1 MDSIIFDLD
10 GTIWDSR
17 QTIVRAWNQVLS
29 QYDEVDKE
37 ITEDDLKRVM
47 GLQEDE
53 ISEVLFPEISK
64 VKRKEIMV
72 ACGKIEN
79 EYLAKEGG
87 VLYQGVEDMLEK
99 LAKKYKLFIVS
110 NCQDGYI
117 ESFYAFHQLEKYFI
131 DFENPGR
138 TGLSKGENIK
148 LVIELNNLKSPIYVG
163 DTGGDQ
169 KASEV
174 AQIPFAFAAYGF
186 GTVERYDYQL
196 EKFTDLKMFL

>member
-17 QTIVRAWNQVLS
+17 QTIVRAWNQVLT
-29 QYDEVDKE
+29 QYDEVNKE
-37 ITEDDLKRVM
+37 VTEDDLKRVM

-53 ISEVLFPEISK
+53 ISEILFPELSK
-64 VKRKEIMV
+64 EKRKEIMV
-72 ACGKIEN
+72 ACGKQEN
-79 EYLAKEGG
+79 AVLAEKGG
-87 VLYQGVEDMLEK
+87 ELYDGVEEILQHLSE
-99 LAKKYKLFIVS
+99 KYKLFIVS

-117 ESFYAFHQLEKYFI
+117 ESFYAFHQVEKYFI

-148 LVIELNNLKSPIYVG
+148 LVMERNQLESPIYVG
-163 DTGGDQ
+163 DTAGDQ

-174 AQIPFAFAAYGF
+174 AGIPFAYASYGF
-186 GTVERYDYQL
+186 GTVEKYDYKL
-196 EKFTDLKMFL
+196 ERFADLKRFL